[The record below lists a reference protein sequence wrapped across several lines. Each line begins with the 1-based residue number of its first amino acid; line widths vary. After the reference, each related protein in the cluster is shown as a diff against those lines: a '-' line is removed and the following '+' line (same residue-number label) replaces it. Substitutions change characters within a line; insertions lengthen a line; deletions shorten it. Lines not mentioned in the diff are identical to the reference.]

1 MLIVVGVIGT
11 EDYITSHPFYVRG
24 RGEIYWFKDSKK
36 IETVGF
42 GDDYNSSI
50 TYVNY
55 NYALMNEKVYYMR
68 KGKKQILDVVIVDT
82 DILLFRICSLH
93 EIAIMLENKRK
104 IEGVLL
110 CDTFFRISSFEKNR
124 DMNFLLQ
131 HGTAVKVESNFKVFL
146 VKNLMLEKPFY
157 IVKLL
162 AVNGN
167 ENYSVD
173 LGSYSYEEQ
182 KTILNH
188 LWNGVFTVGF
198 YKADTLEEV
207 GRFNMNYLDAIS
219 FYFKSGE
226 LDVIYF
232 GAQDKNGVLT
242 YCNHTVSYNN
252 KSDAIYLSRQSFFR
266 RDFLKDRRMKYGE
279 YLDLLLFKDCS
290 FCINNPLILIRFSCD
305 TKPLIKIPCK
315 FLVEN

>member
-11 EDYITSHPFYVRG
+11 EDYITSNPFYVRG

-50 TYVNY
+50 AYVNY

-68 KGKKQILDVVIVDT
+68 KGKKQILDVVILDT
-82 DILLFRICSLH
+82 GTLLFKICSLH
-93 EIAIMLENKRK
+93 EIATLIENKVK
-104 IEGVLL
+104 IEGVLF
-110 CDTFFRISSFEKNR
+110 CDTFFKISTRNIIK
-124 DMNFLLQ
+124 DVLAQ
-131 HGTAVKVESNFKVFL
+131 VTAIKIENNFKVFL

-162 AVNGN
+162 AVNGI

-188 LWNGVFTVGF
+188 LCNGVFTVGF

-207 GRFNMNYLDAIS
+207 GRFNMNYLNAIS

-252 KSDAIYLSRQSFFR
+252 KSDAIYLSRQSFSR

-279 YLDLLLFKDCS
+279 HLDLLPFKDCS

-305 TKPLIKIPCK
+305 TKPLVKIPCK

>member
-50 TYVNY
+50 VYVNY

-68 KGKKQILDVVIVDT
+68 KGKKQILDVVILDT
-82 DILLFRICSLH
+82 GTLLFKICSLH
-93 EIAIMLENKRK
+93 EIATLIENKVK
-104 IEGVLL
+104 IEGVLF
-110 CDTFFRISSFEKNR
+110 CDTFFKISTRNIIK
-124 DMNFLLQ
+124 DVLAQ
-131 HGTAVKVESNFKVFL
+131 VTAIKIENNFKVFL

-162 AVNGN
+162 AVNGI

-188 LWNGVFTVGF
+188 LCNGVFTVGF

-207 GRFNMNYLDAIS
+207 GRFNMNYLNAIS

-252 KSDAIYLSRQSFFR
+252 KSDAIYLSRQSFSR

-279 YLDLLLFKDCS
+279 HLDLLPFKDCS

-305 TKPLIKIPCK
+305 TKPLVKIPCK